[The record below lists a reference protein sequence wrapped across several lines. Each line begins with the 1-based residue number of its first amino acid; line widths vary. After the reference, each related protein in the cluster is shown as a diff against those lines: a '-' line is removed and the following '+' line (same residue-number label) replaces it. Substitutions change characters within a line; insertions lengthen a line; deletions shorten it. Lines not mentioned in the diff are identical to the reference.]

1 MCFTMGARRRKLNR
15 ELLGID
21 REEEKDEESFGF
33 KGTVVVVV
41 VVVVVVLP
49 TLLSSLRHKILFNFV
64 SGLNRFS
71 LFFLC
76 VYLHT

>member
-1 MCFTMGARRRKLNR
+1 MEVSFFFQPKMKGKKEETKQHQLWEHSMCFTMGARRRKLNR

-41 VVVVVVLP
+41 VVADAALV
-49 TLLSSLRHKILFNFV
+49 SS
-64 SGLNRFS
+64 S
-71 LFFLC
+71 
-76 VYLHT
+76 

>member
-1 MCFTMGARRRKLNR
+1 
-15 ELLGID
+15 LLLLLLLLL
-21 REEEKDEESFGF
+21 
-33 KGTVVVVV
+33 
-41 VVVVVVLP
+41 LP

-76 VYLHT
+76 LCLHT

>member
-1 MCFTMGARRRKLNR
+1 MKGKKEETKQHQQLWKHSMCFTMGARRRKLNR

-41 VVVVVVLP
+41 ADAALV
-49 TLLSSLRHKILFNFV
+49 SS
-64 SGLNRFS
+64 S
-71 LFFLC
+71 
-76 VYLHT
+76 

>member
-1 MCFTMGARRRKLNR
+1 MGARRRKLNR

-41 VVVVVVLP
+41 VLP
-49 TLLSSLRHKILFNFV
+49 TLLSSLRHKIL
-64 SGLNRFS
+64 
-71 LFFLC
+71 
-76 VYLHT
+76 

>member
-21 REEEKDEESFGF
+21 SEEEKDEESFGF

-49 TLLSSLRHKILFNFV
+49 TLLSSLRHKILCF
-64 SGLNRFS
+64 
-71 LFFLC
+71 C
-76 VYLHT
+76 VWS

>member
-1 MCFTMGARRRKLNR
+1 MGARRRKLNR

-41 VVVVVVLP
+41 VVVLP
-49 TLLSSLRHKILFNFV
+49 TLLSSLRHKILCF
-64 SGLNRFS
+64 
-71 LFFLC
+71 C
-76 VYLHT
+76 VWS

>member
-33 KGTVVVVV
+33 KGTVVFVVV
-41 VVVVVVLP
+41 VVVVVADAALV
-49 TLLSSLRHKILFNFV
+49 SS
-64 SGLNRFS
+64 S
-71 LFFLC
+71 
-76 VYLHT
+76 